1 VRRLALLSCLAAAGC
16 ATSVKDWSAEQPLEP
31 GYALLA
37 GRLQHD
43 RLLVEGP
50 AGQEFDIRPAAE
62 TFLVALPVGTYV
74 VRGFSELESVD
85 DSVSFEAVAGRALY
99 IGDFGPVANREGLL
113 VVPVYDERGATVEEL
128 RDRYGARLPD
138 VDPGLVRSAVDII
151 GDHFLIRVARP
162 EPSRVTYSIGFG
174 FGSYGRGSSV
184 SVGTRGHR

>member
-1 VRRLALLSCLAAAGC
+1 VRTLALLLLAAAGC
-16 ATSVKDWSAEQPLEP
+16 ATSVSDWSAEQPLEP

-37 GRLQHD
+37 GRLQHE
-43 RLLVEGP
+43 RLLVEGT
-50 AGQEFDIRPAAE
+50 GGREFDIRPAEE

-74 VRGFSELESVD
+74 VKGFSELESVD
-85 DSVSFEAVAGRALY
+85 DTVSFEVLPGRALY

-128 RDRYGARLPD
+128 RDRYGARMPD
-138 VDPGLVRSAVDII
+138 IDAGLVRSSVDIL
-151 GDHFLIRVARP
+151 GEQFLIRVARP

-184 SVGTRGHR
+184 SVGTRTNR